1 MKRFLELFTNN
12 EKRQRGY
19 LKSEAGRMIGVGTL
33 FMFLVFLATVYLSPL
48 LYMGSTAIK
57 STVQLS
63 DPDDHPLLP
72 RSPQTFHTPQKAV
85 DVFHYQ
91 PEEGSAQDLPLY
103 LVDVE
108 GQQKKMALLTLES
121 ATALSNEGAQEV
133 DQTSWIDPENPQ
145 AGPIN
150 LSVDIT
156 KAVPVL
162 VDVFQTIDYNT
173 KVALTI
179 DYEGQTVPV
188 YKITLAGQR
197 RPARYAL
204 LQQYDDGS
212 GQFILLT
219 GQNVVKEGAVPE
231 DFGPEQL
238 QIPIAQLEQ
247 VTDFGNIKAP
257 LYQVETPDGAKTLA
271 LVNTLED
278 GRGEWVDPA
287 EGQRPTPFQLETLVA
302 DATPQ
307 YMMADL
313 DLYKVPVDGEEQQ
326 LALLSTTK
334 EFGDTYLDPEN
345 PDRIVRPGK
354 DIRARGLDRVWL
366 LKPHF
371 ENFRDA
377 VDRIDYFRL
386 MRNTAF
392 VALVSGFGAMASAT
406 LVAYGFTRFKIPF
419 SNVLFIILLA
429 TIILPAQV
437 TQIPTYIVFQKLG
450 WIGTLA
456 PLIVPHF
463 FANAYNVFLLRQY
476 MMGIPLELDEAAR
489 VDGANPLKI
498 LWYVI
503 IPAARPALVAVYLF
517 HFLFSW
523 NDFQAPLIYI
533 GGQSNNQVLAVG
545 LQRFTQI
552 YSSQQ
557 NLMMAAGV
565 LTMLIP
571 LAVFFVAQR
580 VFMQGVVITGVEK

>member
-12 EKRQRGY
+12 ENRQRGY
-19 LKSEAGRMIGVGTL
+19 LKSEAGRMIGLGTL

-72 RSPQTFHTPQKAV
+72 RSPKTFHTAQKTL

-91 PEEGSAQDLPLY
+91 PEEGSAKDLPLY
-103 LVDVE
+103 TVAVNGE
-108 GQQKKMALLTLES
+108 QKPMALLEIQPDGTGLW
-121 ATALSNEGAQEV
+121 V
-133 DQTSWIDPENPQ
+133 DPENPE
-145 AGPIN
+145 AEPVTSAT
-150 LSVDIT
+150 LVTD
-156 KAVPVL
+156 AMPVL
-162 VDVFQTIDYNT
+162 VDTFQTIDYNT
-173 KVALTI
+173 KVELTI
-179 DYEGQTVPV
+179 DYEGQMVPV

-204 LQQYDDGS
+204 IQQYDEGS

-231 DFGPEQL
+231 DLGPEQL
-238 QIPIAQLEQ
+238 QIPIAQLEK

-257 LYQVETPDGAKTLA
+257 LYKVETPDGEKTLA

-287 EGQRPTPFQLETLVA
+287 EGQRPTPFQLEALVA
-302 DATPQ
+302 DAAPQ
-307 YMMADL
+307 YMMVDL
-313 DLYKVPVDGEEQQ
+313 DLYKVPVNGEEQQ

-334 EFGDTYLDPEN
+334 EFGDTYIDPEN
-345 PDRIVRPGK
+345 PERIVRPGK
-354 DIRARGLDRVWL
+354 SIRARGLDRVWL

-371 ENFRDA
+371 ENFEDA
-377 VDRIDYFRL
+377 VDRIDYFLL

-392 VALVSGFGAMASAT
+392 VALVSGLGAMASAT

-503 IPAARPALVAVYLF
+503 IPSARPALVAVYLF

-523 NDFQAPLIYI
+523 NDFQAPLIYV
-533 GGQSNNQVLAVG
+533 GGESSNQVLAVG

-571 LAVFFVAQR
+571 LAVFFIAQR